1 MALTYAFCFFQSDAD
16 LCKIGLASLLAKNWF
31 HKSIWRVA
39 IHEQKESL
47 EKAVLRMCSE
57 DGEENYGKRIIESV
71 QSTHTRGA

>member
-1 MALTYAFCFFQSDAD
+1 MALIYAFCFFRAMQ
-16 LCKIGLASLLAKNWF
+16 IYAKQV
-31 HKSIWRVA
+31 WRVA
-39 IHEQKESL
+39 MHEQKESL